1 MYTGLCS
8 YSPLPPRKK
17 SFSRAYTWEW
27 NCWGEKV
34 CLFSILLDIV
44 KFFSKDMPIYNSIS
58 YLWVFI
64 GPYFCQHLGLSD
76 FKFICEFD
84 EYKMVLNGGFNLP
97 FPDYWLGETCFHLF
111 ISQSFYFLFDLSL
124 YPLAIF
130 LLNLF
135 FLFFRILGK
144 FWFHLLVAVF
154 AVFSSGLWLVFS
166 CQVVFCCI
174 LVLLFKYSQ

>member
-111 ISQSFYFLFDLSL
+111 ISQSCYFLFDLPL
-124 YPLAIF
+124 YVLW
-130 LLNLF
+130 LF
-135 FLFFRILGK
+135 FYWTYFSYVSEFLVNSDSICWRLYLLYFPLVCGLSFRVRLS
-144 FWFHLLVAVF
+144 F
-154 AVFSSGLWLVFS
+154 
-166 CQVVFCCI
+166 VVF
-174 LVLLFKYSQ
+174 